1 MYALPERLDSLSYEE
16 IPLYGAVD
24 FSDKIYMLTLPTPA
38 FLSVWEIRVN
48 HVIFFFLF
56 VVNFVIHWNKTAMGL
71 HVFPI
76 PIPRF
81 FFFFTFIGL
90 E

>member
-24 FSDKIYMLTLPTPA
+24 FQNKIYMPTLPTPA

-48 HVIFFFLF
+48 HVIFFFF
-56 VVNFVIHWNKTAMGL
+56 NVH
-71 HVFPI
+71 
-76 PIPRF
+76 RF
-81 FFFFTFIGL
+81 GMNLQKEHFS
-90 E
+90 